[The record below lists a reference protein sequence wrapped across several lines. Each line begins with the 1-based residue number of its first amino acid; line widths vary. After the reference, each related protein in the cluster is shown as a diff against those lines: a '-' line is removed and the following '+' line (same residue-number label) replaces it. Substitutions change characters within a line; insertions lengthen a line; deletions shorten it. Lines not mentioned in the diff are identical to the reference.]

1 MKFGFGFVP
10 KMPLTE
16 SLRVVRRGEELG
28 YDMIWIP
35 DQSFYRDPFLV
46 MSAWAQATSTV
57 QFMIGVTNPYTRHPA
72 QVARAMATLDEITG
86 GRANLG
92 IGAGN
97 RRELLLP
104 MGYEQTAAAA
114 RCREMAEIVRE
125 LLNGERVQYSS
136 EYVVAEGIQLEWTP
150 PRADLPIYIAG
161 RGNLLLETAG
171 EVADGAVVGAVV
183 SPSGLD
189 YVFGAIQRGAERAG
203 KSLSDVQVVS
213 WVTMRVTD
221 DYEGIK
227 DRLKASVAHI
237 IGGAPEN
244 LLLALGLEGDYIK
257 ALKATYFK
265 GGQAAAAEHVTD
277 REIDMLT
284 VVGDAEK
291 VRAKVQR
298 LAERGVDQVGVLLT
312 ETTPDGC
319 IEVIERIARDVMP
332 QFRS

>member
-10 KMPLTE
+10 KMPLAD
-16 SLRVVRRGEELG
+16 SLQVVRKGEALG

-72 QVARAMATLDEITG
+72 QVARSMATLDEITN

-104 MGYEQTAAAA
+104 MGYEQTAAAT

-125 LLNGERVQYSS
+125 LLRGEKVQYSS
-136 EYVVAEGIQLEWTP
+136 EYVVAEGIRLEWTP

-161 RGNLLLETAG
+161 RGGLLLETAG
-171 EVADGAVVGAVV
+171 EVADGAIVGAVV
-183 SPSGLD
+183 SPQGLD
-189 YVFGAIQRGAERAG
+189 YVFGAIERGAQKAG
-203 KSLSDVQVVS
+203 KPLGAVKVVS

-221 DYEGIK
+221 DYDGIK
-227 DRLKASVAHI
+227 DKLKASVAHI

-244 LLLALGLEGDYIK
+244 LLAALGLEDEYVK
-257 ALKATYFK
+257 TLKATYFQ
-265 GGQAAAAEHVTD
+265 GGQAAAAAHVTD
-277 REIDMLT
+277 REIDMLS
-284 VVGDAEK
+284 VVGDAET
-291 VRAKVQR
+291 VRAKVRR

-312 ETTPDGC
+312 EPTPEAC

-332 QFRS
+332 HFR

>member
-10 KMPLTE
+10 KMPLAD
-16 SLRVVRRGEELG
+16 SLQIVRKGEELG

-46 MSAWAQATSTV
+46 MGAWAQVTSKV

-72 QVARAMATLDEITG
+72 QVARSMATLDEITN

-104 MGYEQTAAAA
+104 MGHEQTAAAA
-114 RCREMAEIVRE
+114 RCREMAEIVRI
-125 LLNGERVQYSS
+125 LLKGEKVHYSS
-136 EYVVAEGIQLEWTP
+136 EYVVAEGIALEWTP
-150 PRADLPIYIAG
+150 PRADLPIYIAA
-161 RGNLLLETAG
+161 RGGKLLETAG
-171 EVADGAVVGAVV
+171 EVADGAIVGAVV
-183 SPSGLD
+183 SPQGLD
-189 YVFGAIQRGAERAG
+189 YAFDSIERGAQKAG
-203 KSLSDVQVVS
+203 KSLSDVKVVS

-221 DYEGIK
+221 DIEAFK
-227 DRLKASVAHI
+227 DRIKASVAHI

-244 LLLALGLEGDYIK
+244 LLLALGLEQEYIT
-257 ALKATYFK
+257 ALKTEYFK
-265 GGQAAAAEHVTD
+265 GGQTAAAKFVTD

-284 VVGDAEK
+284 VVGDAQA
-291 VRAKVQR
+291 VRAKIRR

-312 ETTPDGC
+312 ETTPEAN

-332 QFRS
+332 EFR